1 MKKTPLLILFGA
13 AFLTQ
18 IAFPLKTI
26 ANQYMARKYGAETL
40 EDVKICNRYYSGKF
54 ENEHYVDL
62 GGKGEFFLK
71 KDAVKIIKSYSL
83 GSKEYVAKLKVK
95 TLGGKRSIEDL
106 ILEGVALKNASA
118 EDLKLLE
125 ERLSKLPE
133 AEAKPPKKP

>member
-26 ANQYMARKYGAETL
+26 ANQYMARKYGEETL

-62 GGKGEFFLK
+62 GGNGELFLK
-71 KDAVKIIKSYSL
+71 K
-83 GSKEYVAKLKVK
+83 
-95 TLGGKRSIEDL
+95 RRR
-106 ILEGVALKNASA
+106 KNHK
-118 EDLKLLE
+118 KLLA
-125 ERLSKLPE
+125 RLKGIRRQVKS
-133 AEAKPPKKP
+133 

>member
-1 MKKTPLLILFGA
+1 
-13 AFLTQ
+13 
-18 IAFPLKTI
+18 
-26 ANQYMARKYGAETL
+26 MARKYGAETL

-62 GGKGEFFLK
+62 GGNGELFLK

-106 ILEGVALKNASA
+106 ILEGVALKNASP
-118 EDLKLLE
+118 EDLKILE